1 MNNVIRFQN
10 TYYLEPP
17 TMQRF
22 AAKRS
27 TKPYKWQR
35 KEMNNVLIKLL
46 KAKDWET
53 NKKCVKLEEYKE
65 PQSFYNESSS
75 QTLKSPY
82 SFGTWSTTTEGTWTT
97 SNYYDY

>member
-1 MNNVIRFQN
+1 MAKKRN
-10 TYYLEPP
+10 E
-17 TMQRF
+17 QR
-22 AAKRS
+22 
-27 TKPYKWQR
+27 PQ
-35 KEMNNVLIKLL
+35 KLL

>member
-10 TYYLEPP
+10 TYYLAPP
-17 TMQRF
+17 TMAGF

-35 KEMNNVLIKLL
+35 KEMNNVLIRLL

-53 NKKCVKLEEYKE
+53 NKGCIKLEEYKE
-65 PQSFYNESSS
+65 PQPSYNESSL
-75 QTLKSPY
+75 QTWESPY
-82 SFGTWSTTTEGTWTT
+82 PLGTWSTTTEGTWTA
-97 SNYYDY
+97 SNYYDH